1 MTRVA
6 LLPLLLT
13 LLCAPIVVSADAQST
28 AGSTSRATP
37 VIAQA
42 HEAEQK
48 HDFEAAAKIYQDHL
62 KTHPDD
68 AEILQRLGLVRCL
81 ANQYSAA
88 IPPLEHALKLDPS
101 RWGSA
106 LYLGISDYH
115 TGRFAD
121 AVPVLQRALALKPG
135 LAEADFWLGAS
146 LLFVDQP
153 EAAIPHLQRASR
165 DSQLNVQ
172 AQYFLVKA
180 YRKAAEDHYQ
190 RISTVAPDSSLVHL
204 VKAQL
209 MAWKGNNKGAVWEAR
224 EALRRDPALEGA
236 HRLIAEA
243 FWREKAFDAAAKEFQ
258 AERRIDPL
266 DGESNLRLGE
276 ISLAQGDAGRAVE
289 FLNRAL
295 PAGAGLPGEAYHFL
309 GEAELA
315 LHDNEKAVGDLRRAV
330 EANPSDPSNHRLLG
344 EIYRAS
350 GKLDLAAR
358 EDELA
363 HSSTGTSDLPQ

>member
-1 MTRVA
+1 MGRGATVP
-6 LLPLLLT
+6 LFLLL
-13 LLCAPIVVSADAQST
+13 LSAPIVVARDGQAARDSTRSATQ
-28 AGSTSRATP
+28 

-48 HDFEAAAKIYQDHL
+48 RDFEAATQLYQDYL
-62 KTHPDD
+62 KAHPDD

-81 ANQYSAA
+81 QNQYGAA
-88 IPPLEHALKLDPS
+88 IPPLERALKLDAS

-121 AVPVLQRALALKPG
+121 AVPVLQRALALKPD

-180 YRKAAEDHYQ
+180 YRKAAEDHYK
-190 RISTVAPDSSLVHL
+190 RISAVAPDSALVHL

-209 MAWKGNNKGAVWEAR
+209 LAWKGNNNGAVWEAR
-224 EALRRDPALEGA
+224 EALKRDPAVEDA

-243 FWREKAFDAAAKEFQ
+243 FWREKAFDAADKEFQ
-258 AERRIDPL
+258 AELRINPL

-276 ISLAQGDAGRAVE
+276 ISLAQGGAEKAIG

-295 PAGAGLPGEAYHFL
+295 PSGAGQPGEAYHFL

-315 LHDNEKAVGDLRRAV
+315 LHNNEQATDYLRRAV
-330 EANPSDPSNHRLLG
+330 QANPSDPSNHRLLS
-344 EIYRAS
+344 EIYRAA
-350 GKLDLAAR
+350 GKLDLAAK
-358 EDELA
+358 EDALA
-363 HSSTGTSDLPQ
+363 RSAPPDSPH